1 MRTTPPRRPRDAFA
15 GWQGVFLRLADA
27 SACIISAM
35 AVGNELMAS
44 NARRSRKQN
53 QSPAREQRPPNPA
66 NGLASRATD
75 STQSKPLSGA
85 LRELLSDP
93 LSGPAIVCLQAGNVN
108 TGAFDPAAEICA
120 RAHLSGAWVHVD
132 GAFGLWAAA
141 SPKYAHLV
149 DGVADADSWATDA
162 HKWLNVPY
170 DSGLAFVREPEPLR
184 AAMGVTA
191 AYLPDTAV
199 PATARGILQHGLDVA
214 ALVLRHLRDP
224 RPGGGPD
231 LPLLERPAGVSGDF
245 LSRPIQLGS
254 IAQSYRY
261 VSTSGALGIRSRGRG
276 DDRATI
282 RRLYSFR
289 AAYDAA
295 TM

>member
-1 MRTTPPRRPRDAFA
+1 MAAT
-15 GWQGVFLRLADA
+15 ADA
-27 SACIISAM
+27 L
-35 AVGNELMAS
+35 G
-44 NARRSRKQN
+44 
-53 QSPAREQRPPNPA
+53 
-66 NGLASRATD
+66 T
-75 STQSKPLSGA
+75 
-85 LRELLSDP
+85 
-93 LSGPAIVCLQAGNVN
+93 
-108 TGAFDPAAEICA
+108 
-120 RAHLSGAWVHVD
+120 
-132 GAFGLWAAA
+132 
-141 SPKYAHLV
+141 
-149 DGVADADSWATDA
+149 GVADV
-162 HKWLNVPY
+162 L
-170 DSGLAFVREPEPLR
+170 REPMTPAVATLPIATRSARAVTR
-184 AAMGVTA
+184 AAT
-191 AYLPDTAV
+191 
-199 PATARGILQHGLDVA
+199 R
-214 ALVLRHLRDP
+214 RRDP